1 MIDRARAIVVPKV
14 LRAQSRQYA
23 QSAEG
28 AELLRRKMH
37 VGLWKQSVIHVVLSA
52 SNAIR
57 NAIVIVKL
65 RPLAEDFT
73 HRLVRAGPV
82 GGRIQQESVFPVTP
96 QSGMHVDGCYAL
108 RPHEVFA
115 EIVLIHLRDGFQT
128 AARIKKT
135 LRVDTLAGD
144 HREPHSGQAVARPRV
159 RGAYTSPVPP
169 IRRSLLLPGL
179 ATIELS
185 ASQIGKLSAT
195 PEPAVDEGVTGK
207 VKRWWSQ
214 NTDIKQGFEELKE
227 VAGRAT
233 EYMIKLMVVF
243 VVPTI
248 VLPLLLLCALLK
260 LRGMLAVLPGRKR

>member
-1 MIDRARAIVVPKV
+1 M
-14 LRAQSRQYA
+14 
-23 QSAEG
+23 
-28 AELLRRKMH
+28 
-37 VGLWKQSVIHVVLSA
+37 
-52 SNAIR
+52 
-57 NAIVIVKL
+57 
-65 RPLAEDFT
+65 
-73 HRLVRAGPV
+73 
-82 GGRIQQESVFPVTP
+82 
-96 QSGMHVDGCYAL
+96 
-108 RPHEVFA
+108 
-115 EIVLIHLRDGFQT
+115 
-128 AARIKKT
+128 
-135 LRVDTLAGD
+135 
-144 HREPHSGQAVARPRV
+144 
-159 RGAYTSPVPP
+159 PP

-248 VLPLLLLCALLK
+248 VLSLSLLLLWALLK
-260 LRGMLAVLPGRKR
+260 LSGMLAVLPGRKR

>member
-1 MIDRARAIVVPKV
+1 M
-14 LRAQSRQYA
+14 
-23 QSAEG
+23 
-28 AELLRRKMH
+28 
-37 VGLWKQSVIHVVLSA
+37 
-52 SNAIR
+52 
-57 NAIVIVKL
+57 
-65 RPLAEDFT
+65 
-73 HRLVRAGPV
+73 
-82 GGRIQQESVFPVTP
+82 
-96 QSGMHVDGCYAL
+96 
-108 RPHEVFA
+108 
-115 EIVLIHLRDGFQT
+115 
-128 AARIKKT
+128 
-135 LRVDTLAGD
+135 
-144 HREPHSGQAVARPRV
+144 
-159 RGAYTSPVPP
+159 PP

-243 VVPTI
+243 VVQTI

>member
-1 MIDRARAIVVPKV
+1 M
-14 LRAQSRQYA
+14 
-23 QSAEG
+23 
-28 AELLRRKMH
+28 
-37 VGLWKQSVIHVVLSA
+37 LSA

-82 GGRIQQESVFPVTP
+82 GGRIQQEGVFPVTP
-96 QSGMHVDGCYAL
+96 QSGTHVDGCYAL

-144 HREPHSGQAVARPRV
+144 HREPHSGQAVARSRV